1 MLQPY
6 IKDAF
11 HFAQADAVTPLG
23 KLRLRVWHVQLSP
36 SSVVANS
43 GATVLGTTHAGQ
55 GANAHTTTLIRITQ
69 AGLKLLTLTGSGTAK
84 VDIRLAGDMNHDG
97 NIDGLDSALF
107 PQSLAANTP
116 NSSNGAEFG
125 ADSFYLFN
133 YQFWPNRQ
141 LPNSQHELA
150 SYATVCKR

>member
-43 GATVLGTTHAGQ
+43 GATVLGTGEPRM
-55 GANAHTTTLIRITQ
+55 GAHGVPVIFVHPR
-69 AGLKLLTLTGSGTAK
+69 
-84 VDIRLAGDMNHDG
+84 DMG
-97 NIDGLDSALF
+97 GVLVELM
-107 PQSLAANTP
+107 
-116 NSSNGAEFG
+116 AE
-125 ADSFYLFN
+125 
-133 YQFWPNRQ
+133 PV
-141 LPNSQHELA
+141 H
-150 SYATVCKR
+150 